1 MTASL
6 FSFLTALHLS
16 TDKSYYDVMELL
28 LEKGGKVNAL
38 DNLGQTALH
47 RAAQQGN
54 VQACKLLMAYNIG
67 LSTTLIFVSACIHIP
82 SFLVLADEIVFSYS
96 LVYLLSRYHH
106 CLTARLHSCSACY

>member
-1 MTASL
+1 MKTIL
-6 FSFLTALHLS
+6 IYFFFSFLTALHLA

-28 LEKGGKVNAL
+28 LEKGAKVNAL

-67 LSTTLIFVSACIHIP
+67 ETADTTVLS
-82 SFLVLADEIVFSYS
+82 
-96 LVYLLSRYHH
+96 
-106 CLTARLHSCSACY
+106 